1 MSTAEL
7 YTIFCLIE
15 GQENP
20 FSVKITSNETVDQ
33 LKQVIRKNQ
42 FETLTRIQAN
52 RLELYHVAI
61 LTCDPINKKTIINY
75 VAKAQEE
82 MKKPQLPP
90 KLDPASRLDDVFE
103 DNPPERTLH
112 IIVRIPSG

>member
-1 MSTAEL
+1 MSTAEI
-7 YTIFCLIE
+7 YTIFCLIKGE
-15 GQENP
+15 TGA
-20 FSVKITSNETVDQ
+20 FSVEISSNKMVDQ
-33 LKQVIRKNQ
+33 LKKAIKKERSK
-42 FETLTRIQAN
+42 TLADVDAAT
-52 RLELYHVAI
+52 LELYHVSI
-61 LTCDPINKKTIINY
+61 LTWDPSNKKTIINY

-103 DNPPERTLH
+103 VNPPERTLH

>member
-33 LKQVIRKNQ
+33 LKEAIKAKK
-42 FETLTRIQAN
+42 FKTLEDVEADT
-52 RLELYHVAI
+52 LKLYHVSI

-103 DNPPERTLH
+103 GNPPERTLH